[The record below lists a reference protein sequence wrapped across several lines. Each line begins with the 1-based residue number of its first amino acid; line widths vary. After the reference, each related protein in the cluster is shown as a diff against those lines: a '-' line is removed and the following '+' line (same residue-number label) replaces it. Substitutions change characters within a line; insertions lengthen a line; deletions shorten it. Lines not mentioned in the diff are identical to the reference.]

1 MTAEE
6 TKLTD
11 AWASALKDVPAY
23 DKNST
28 YTEDEWHTL
37 HMGMHLTHGATLETL
52 EADKKAAELRLK
64 EADDKIKALEGG
76 EAPKAEA
83 PVEKPATEEK
93 KPEEAAA
100 AAPAEKAT

>member
-11 AWASALKDVPAY
+11 ARASALKDVPAY

-64 EADDKIKALEGG
+64 EADDKIKAMEGG
-76 EAPKAEA
+76 EACGCGARAAEL
-83 PVEKPATEEK
+83 
-93 KPEEAAA
+93 AAENGGR
-100 AAPAEKAT
+100 PRTPRG